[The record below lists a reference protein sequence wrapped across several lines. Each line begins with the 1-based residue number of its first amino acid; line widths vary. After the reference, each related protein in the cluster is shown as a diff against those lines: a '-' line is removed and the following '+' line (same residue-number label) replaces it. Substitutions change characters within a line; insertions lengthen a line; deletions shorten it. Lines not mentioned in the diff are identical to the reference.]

1 MVGPWQSHSPSLAN
15 SKALTVAA
23 VKFTDLVRSRRMT
36 RAFLPDP
43 IGDELLHSLLDSALR
58 APSAGKT
65 QGTHFVVL
73 AGDDA
78 VAFWNDTLPVEKRA
92 IFRWQQL
99 LDAPVII
106 LPFVDPLAYVAR
118 YAEPDK
124 QATGLG
130 EGIHA
135 WPTPYWTVDGSFA
148 VMSLLLAAHDADL
161 GALFF
166 AVFNGEQQLRSRLGV
181 PEHMQL
187 LGAVAIGHAVRSEE
201 KGKSASRPRKPVD
214 EAMHKSRW

>member
-1 MVGPWQSHSPSLAN
+1 M
-15 SKALTVAA
+15 
-23 VKFTDLVRSRRMT
+23 KFTDLVRTRRMT
-36 RAFLPDP
+36 RAFLPEL
-43 IGDELLHSLLDSALR
+43 IGDDVLHALIDLALR

-73 AGDDA
+73 GGDD
-78 VAFWNDTLPVEKRA
+78 VVEFWDDTLPIEKRST
-92 IFRWQQL
+92 FRWKQL

-118 YAEPDK
+118 YAESDK

-130 EGIHA
+130 EGVHA
-135 WPTPYWTVDGSFA
+135 WPTPYWTIDGSFA

-187 LGAVAIGHAVRSEE
+187 LGAIAVGRAVRSDE
-201 KGKSASRPRKPVD
+201 KGRSAARPRRPIE
-214 EAMHKSRW
+214 EAIHLSRW

>member
-1 MVGPWQSHSPSLAN
+1 M
-15 SKALTVAA
+15 
-23 VKFTDLVRSRRMT
+23 KFTDLVRTRRMT
-36 RAFLPDP
+36 RAFLSDP
-43 IGDELLHSLLDSALR
+43 IGGEVLHALIDLALR

-73 AGDDA
+73 AGND
-78 VAFWNDTLPVEKRA
+78 VADFWNDTLPSEKRA
-92 IFRWQQL
+92 NFRWKQL

-130 EGIHA
+130 EGMHA

-148 VMSLLLAAHDADL
+148 VMSLLLAAHDAGL

-166 AVFNGEQQLRSRLGV
+166 AVFNGEQQLRNRLGV
-181 PEHMQL
+181 PDHMQL
-187 LGAVAIGHAVRSEE
+187 LGAIACGNAVRSSE
-201 KGKSASRPRKPVD
+201 KGRSAARPRMPID
-214 EAMHKSRW
+214 EAIHQSRW

>member
-1 MVGPWQSHSPSLAN
+1 
-15 SKALTVAA
+15 
-23 VKFTDLVRSRRMT
+23 MT
-36 RAFLPDP
+36 RAFLPEP
-43 IGDELLHSLLDSALR
+43 IGKDVLHSLIDLALR

-73 AGDDA
+73 AGEDVA
-78 VAFWNDTLPVEKRA
+78 AFWNDTLPYEKRTT
-92 IFRWQQL
+92 FRWKHL

-118 YAEPDK
+118 YAEADK
-124 QATGLG
+124 AATGLG
-130 EGIHA
+130 EGVDA

-148 VMSLLLAAHDADL
+148 VMSLLLAAHDAEL

-166 AVFNGEQQLRSRLGV
+166 AVFNGEQQLRTRLGV

-187 LGAVAIGHAVRSEE
+187 LGAIALGHAAQDGEEGRS
-201 KGKSASRPRKPVD
+201 SVRPRKPLD
-214 EAMHKSRW
+214 EAIHQSRW

>member
-1 MVGPWQSHSPSLAN
+1 VLH
-15 SKALTVAA
+15 ALI
-23 VKFTDLVRSRRMT
+23 DL
-36 RAFLPDP
+36 
-43 IGDELLHSLLDSALR
+43 ALR

-73 AGDDA
+73 AGND
-78 VAFWNDTLPVEKRA
+78 VADFWNDTLPMSKRET
-92 IFRWQQL
+92 FRWKQL

-106 LPFVDPLAYVAR
+106 LPFVDPHAYVAR

-130 EGIHA
+130 EGMHA

-148 VMSLLLAAHDADL
+148 VMSLLLAAHDAGL

-166 AVFNGEQQLRSRLGV
+166 AVFNGEQQLRNRLGV
-181 PEHMQL
+181 PDHMQL
-187 LGAVAIGHAVRSEE
+187 LGAIAIGSAVRSSE
-201 KGKSASRPRKPVD
+201 KGRSAARPRMPID
-214 EAMHKSRW
+214 EAIHQSRW

>member
-1 MVGPWQSHSPSLAN
+1 M
-15 SKALTVAA
+15 
-23 VKFTDLVRSRRMT
+23 KFTDLVRTRRMT
-36 RAFLPDP
+36 RAFLPEP
-43 IGDELLHSLLDSALR
+43 IGDETLHALIDLALR

-73 AGDDA
+73 AGND
-78 VAFWNDTLPVEKRA
+78 VADFWNDTLPSEKRA
-92 IFRWQQL
+92 NFRWKQL

-130 EGIHA
+130 EGMHA

-148 VMSLLLAAHDADL
+148 VMSLLLAAHDAGL

-166 AVFNGEQQLRSRLGV
+166 AVFNGEQQLRNRLGV
-181 PEHMQL
+181 PDHMQL
-187 LGAVAIGHAVRSEE
+187 LGAIACGNAVRSSE
-201 KGKSASRPRKPVD
+201 KGRSAARPRMPID
-214 EAMHKSRW
+214 EAIHQSRW

>member
-1 MVGPWQSHSPSLAN
+1 M
-15 SKALTVAA
+15 
-23 VKFTDLVRSRRMT
+23 KFTDLVRTRRMT
-36 RAFLPDP
+36 RAFIPEP
-43 IGDELLHSLLDSALR
+43 INDDVLHALIDLALR

-65 QGTHFVVL
+65 QGTHFVIL
-73 AGDDA
+73 TGDD
-78 VAFWNDTLPVEKRA
+78 VADFWNDTLPSEKRA
-92 IFRWQQL
+92 TFRWKQL

-130 EGIHA
+130 DGVHA

-148 VMSLLLAAHDADL
+148 VMSLLLAAHDAGL

-166 AVFNGEQQLRSRLGV
+166 AVFNGEQQLRKRLGV
-181 PEHMQL
+181 PEHVQL
-187 LGAVAIGHAVRSEE
+187 LGAIAVGRAVPSDE
-201 KGKSASRPRKPVD
+201 KGRSAARPRMPIE
-214 EAMHKSRW
+214 EAIHRSRW

>member
-1 MVGPWQSHSPSLAN
+1 M
-15 SKALTVAA
+15 
-23 VKFTDLVRSRRMT
+23 KFTDLVRTRRMT
-36 RAFLPDP
+36 RAFIPEP
-43 IGDELLHSLLDSALR
+43 INDDVLHALIDLALR

-65 QGTHFVVL
+65 QGTHFVIL
-73 AGDDA
+73 NGDD
-78 VAFWNDTLPVEKRA
+78 VVDFWNDTLPSEKRA
-92 IFRWQQL
+92 TFRWKQL

-130 EGIHA
+130 DGVHA

-148 VMSLLLAAHDADL
+148 VMSLLLAAHDAGL

-166 AVFNGEQQLRSRLGV
+166 AVFNGEQQLRKRLGV
-181 PEHMQL
+181 PEHVQL
-187 LGAVAIGHAVRSEE
+187 LGAIAVGRAVPSDE
-201 KGKSASRPRKPVD
+201 KGRSAARPRMPIE
-214 EAMHKSRW
+214 EAIHRSRW

>member
-1 MVGPWQSHSPSLAN
+1 
-15 SKALTVAA
+15 
-23 VKFTDLVRSRRMT
+23 MT
-36 RAFLPDP
+36 RAFLPEP
-43 IGDELLHSLLDSALR
+43 IGNDAVHALIDLALR

-73 AGDDA
+73 TGDD
-78 VAFWNDTLPVEKRA
+78 VANFWDDTLPQEKRTS
-92 IFRWQQL
+92 FRWKQL

-130 EGIHA
+130 KGVDA

-148 VMSLLLAAHDADL
+148 VMSLLFAAHDADL

-166 AVFNGEQQLRSRLGV
+166 AVFNGEQQLRNRLGV

-187 LGAVAIGHAVRSEE
+187 LGAIAVGHAVRSGD
-201 KGKSASRPRKPVD
+201 KGRSAARPRRSTE
-214 EAMHKSRW
+214 EAIHQSRW

>member
-1 MVGPWQSHSPSLAN
+1 
-15 SKALTVAA
+15 
-23 VKFTDLVRSRRMT
+23 MT
-36 RAFLPDP
+36 RAFLPEP
-43 IGDELLHSLLDSALR
+43 IGVETLHALIDLALR

-73 AGDDA
+73 DGDDVA
-78 VAFWNDTLPVEKRA
+78 AFWNDTLPSEKRA
-92 IFRWQQL
+92 NFRWKQL

-106 LPFVDPLAYVAR
+106 LPFVDPIAYVAR

-130 EGIHA
+130 EGVDA

-166 AVFNGEQQLRSRLGV
+166 AVFNGEQQLRNRLGV

-187 LGAVAIGHAVRSEE
+187 LGAIAVGHAVHSDE
-201 KGKSASRPRKPVD
+201 KGRSAARPRRPIE
-214 EAMHKSRW
+214 EAIHLSRW

>member
-1 MVGPWQSHSPSLAN
+1 M
-15 SKALTVAA
+15 
-23 VKFTDLVRSRRMT
+23 KFTDLVRTRRMT

-43 IGDELLHSLLDSALR
+43 IGDEVLHSLIDLALR

-73 AGDDA
+73 AGHD
-78 VAFWNDTLPVEKRA
+78 VAEFWNDTLPVSKRE
-92 IFRWQQL
+92 IFRWKQL

-106 LPFVDPLAYVAR
+106 LPFVDPLAYVER

-124 QATGLG
+124 VATGLG

-148 VMSLLLAAHDADL
+148 VMTLLLAAHDVGL

-166 AVFNGEQQLRSRLGV
+166 AVFNGEQQLRNRLGV

-187 LGAVAIGHAVRSEE
+187 LGAVAIGNAVRSSE
-201 KGKSASRPRKPVD
+201 KGRSAARPRVPI
-214 EAMHKSRW
+214 ETALHQSRW

>member
-1 MVGPWQSHSPSLAN
+1 
-15 SKALTVAA
+15 
-23 VKFTDLVRSRRMT
+23 MT

-43 IGDELLHSLLDSALR
+43 ISEEALHALLDLALR

-73 AGDDA
+73 TGDD
-78 VAFWNDTLPVEKRA
+78 VVVFWNDTLAADKRA
-92 IFRWQQL
+92 NFRWKQL

-106 LPFVDPLAYVAR
+106 LPFVDPLEYVAR
-118 YAEPDK
+118 YSEPDK

-130 EGIHA
+130 EGVDA

-148 VMSLLLAAHDADL
+148 VMSLLLAAHDAGL

-166 AVFNGEQQLRSRLGV
+166 AVFNGEQQLRNRLGV

-187 LGAVAIGHAVRSEE
+187 LGAIAIGNAVRSDE
-201 KGKSASRPRKPVD
+201 KGVSAQRPRKPIT
-214 EAMHKSRW
+214 EAVHRSRW

>member
-1 MVGPWQSHSPSLAN
+1 
-15 SKALTVAA
+15 
-23 VKFTDLVRSRRMT
+23 MT

-43 IGDELLHSLLDSALR
+43 IGDEVLHSLLDSALR

-92 IFRWQQL
+92 TFRWKQL

-166 AVFNGEQQLRSRLGV
+166 AVFNGELQLRSRLGV

>member
-1 MVGPWQSHSPSLAN
+1 
-15 SKALTVAA
+15 
-23 VKFTDLVRSRRMT
+23 MT

-43 IGDELLHSLLDSALR
+43 IGDEVLHSLIDLALR

-65 QGTHFVVL
+65 QGTPFVVL
-73 AGDDA
+73 AGDDVA
-78 VAFWNDTLPVEKRA
+78 AFWNDTLPVEKRA
-92 IFRWQQL
+92 TFRWKQL

-106 LPFVDPLAYVAR
+106 LPFVDPLAYVER

-124 QATGLG
+124 VATGLG

-148 VMSLLLAAHDADL
+148 VMTLLLAAHDVGL

-166 AVFNGEQQLRSRLGV
+166 AVFNGEQQLRNRLGV

-187 LGAVAIGHAVRSEE
+187 LGAVAIGNAVRSSE
-201 KGKSASRPRKPVD
+201 KGRSAARPRVPI
-214 EAMHKSRW
+214 ETALHQSRW

>member
-1 MVGPWQSHSPSLAN
+1 
-15 SKALTVAA
+15 
-23 VKFTDLVRSRRMT
+23 MT

-43 IGDELLHSLLDSALR
+43 IGDEVLHSLIDLALR

-73 AGDDA
+73 AGHD
-78 VAFWNDTLPVEKRA
+78 VAEFWNDTLPVSKRE
-92 IFRWQQL
+92 IFRWKQL

-106 LPFVDPLAYVAR
+106 LPFVDPLAYVER

-124 QATGLG
+124 VATGLG

-148 VMSLLLAAHDADL
+148 VMTLLLAAHDVGL

-166 AVFNGEQQLRSRLGV
+166 AVFNGEHQLRNRLGV

-187 LGAVAIGHAVRSEE
+187 LGAVAIGNAVRSSE
-201 KGKSASRPRKPVD
+201 KGRSAARPRVPI
-214 EAMHKSRW
+214 ETALHQSRW

>member
-1 MVGPWQSHSPSLAN
+1 M
-15 SKALTVAA
+15 
-23 VKFTDLVRSRRMT
+23 KFTDLVRTRRMT
-36 RAFLPDP
+36 RAFLAEP
-43 IGDELLHSLLDSALR
+43 IGDEALHALIDLALR

-73 AGDDA
+73 TGHD
-78 VAFWNDTLPVEKRA
+78 VGAFWNDTLPVEKRA
-92 IFRWQQL
+92 TFRWKQL

-106 LPFVDPLAYVAR
+106 LPFVDPLAYVDR
-118 YAEPDK
+118 YSEPDK

-130 EGIHA
+130 EGVHA

-166 AVFNGEQQLRSRLGV
+166 AVFNGEQQLRNRLGV

-187 LGAVAIGHAVRSEE
+187 LGAIAVGRAVRSDE
-201 KGKSASRPRKPVD
+201 KGRSAARPRRPIE
-214 EAMHKSRW
+214 EAIHVSRW

>member
-1 MVGPWQSHSPSLAN
+1 
-15 SKALTVAA
+15 
-23 VKFTDLVRSRRMT
+23 VKFTDLVRTRRMT

-43 IGDELLHSLLDSALR
+43 IGDEVLHSLIDLALR

-73 AGDDA
+73 AGHD
-78 VAFWNDTLPVEKRA
+78 VAEFWNDTLPVSKRE
-92 IFRWQQL
+92 IFRWKQL

-106 LPFVDPLAYVAR
+106 LPFVDPLAYVER

-124 QATGLG
+124 VATGLG

-148 VMSLLLAAHDADL
+148 VMTLLLAAHDVGL

-166 AVFNGEQQLRSRLGV
+166 AVFNGEQQLRNRLGV

-187 LGAVAIGHAVRSEE
+187 LGAVAIGNAVRSSE
-201 KGKSASRPRKPVD
+201 KGRSVARPRVPI
-214 EAMHKSRW
+214 ETALHQSRW

>member
-1 MVGPWQSHSPSLAN
+1 VLH
-15 SKALTVAA
+15 ALIY
-23 VKFTDLVRSRRMT
+23 L
-36 RAFLPDP
+36 
-43 IGDELLHSLLDSALR
+43 ALR

-73 AGDDA
+73 AGND
-78 VAFWNDTLPVEKRA
+78 VADFWNDTLPMSKRA
-92 IFRWQQL
+92 TFRWKQL

-106 LPFVDPLAYVAR
+106 LPFVDPHAYVAR

-130 EGIHA
+130 EGVHA

-166 AVFNGEQQLRSRLGV
+166 AVFNGEQQLRNRLGV
-181 PEHMQL
+181 PDHMQL
-187 LGAVAIGHAVRSEE
+187 LGAIACGNAVRSSE
-201 KGKSASRPRKPVD
+201 KGRSAARPRMPID
-214 EAMHKSRW
+214 EAIHQSRW